1 MKKITLFI
9 LALSL
14 SFAGFSQD
22 GDSDYKWLVG
32 AQATGAMYASSD
44 AADAGTIMVDALY
57 GVTDDLMVGATIG
70 LNFGDIDGENIH
82 IGARYYFGDIFAAAS
97 YDLGDSD
104 TGVSVGLGYGWDVA
118 DNVEFAPQ
126 LGYNPDME
134 IMTLGI
140 GFAIR
145 F

>member
-1 MKKITLFI
+1 MKKLLLFI
-9 LALSL
+9 LAFSL

-32 AQATGAMYASSD
+32 ADTGAMYMSSD
-44 AADAGTIMVDALY
+44 AADGGMINVSALY
-57 GVTDDLMVGATIG
+57 SVTDDLMIGGALG
-70 LNFGDIDGENIH
+70 LNFGDFEGEDIH
-82 IGARYYFGDIFAAAS
+82 LAARYYFGDIFAAAS

-104 TGVSVGLGYGWDVA
+104 TGATIGLGYGWDVA

-126 LGYNPDME
+126 LAYNSEME
-134 IMTLGI
+134 VTSLQI

>member
-1 MKKITLFI
+1 MKNLLLFI
-9 LALSL
+9 LTFSL

-22 GDSDYKWLVG
+22 GDSNYKWLVG
-32 AQATGAMYASSD
+32 ADTGAMYVSTDDVSY
-44 AADAGTIMVDALY
+44 GNINVTALY
-57 GVTDDLMVGATIG
+57 SVSEDFMVGGTLG
-70 LNFGDIDGENIH
+70 LNFGDLEGENIH
-82 IGARYYFGDIFAAAS
+82 LAARYYFSDIFAAAS

-104 TGVSVGLGYGWDVA
+104 TGVTVGLGYGWDVA

-126 LGYNPDME
+126 LTYNPDFE
-134 IMTLGI
+134 IMALKI